1 MTEQQIMETLKYGER
16 INLECKR
23 AESTIPGSVWQTYS
37 SFANTDGGLILF
49 GVEEHIDEADL
60 EKRFTFQSINN
71 PQQRLKDF
79 WNTINSAKVN
89 RNILVDSDVGVIKVH
104 GADIMWINVPQ
115 ADYKS
120 KPVYINENI
129 NKGTYK
135 RNHEGDYHCT
145 EDEIKA
151 MLRDASDSGNDG
163 TLLTGYTMDD
173 IDSESLKSY
182 RIEFEHNNPG
192 HVWNGT
198 DNQTF
203 LKYLGGYAVDRNTG
217 KGWLTTAGLLMF
229 GKGLSVRERF
239 DNIRMDFIDRSN
251 MVQGSRW
258 SDRITY
264 DGMWENNLY
273 TFMRLIMPKLV
284 SGLRRPFKLE
294 GMTRID
300 DTPIHSAIREAVV
313 NMMIHSDYLITGVL
327 KVEKDD
333 KSFSF
338 SNPGSLKLPM
348 QAIYEGGHS
357 VARNPRI
364 QTMFRMIGYGDN
376 AGSGFPTILSA
387 WGGENWRKPDLSQ
400 DEELHQVN
408 LKLWMISTMPAE
420 CTEHLENVFGPQYAH
435 LSKNEQI
442 ILGTAYL
449 EKSVTNTRLQS
460 LLEMHSTDVGH
471 ILAELVGKNM
481 LLVDRKGR
489 WTSYQLNEAY
499 QKEPEQLELTD
510 ITPRQIKLSNETD
523 RKVYDY
529 IRTNGFI
536 TSDQVMSVSDK
547 VNTRAGATAALRRLM
562 KQGLIEKHRS
572 GKHVVYKKK

>member
-1 MTEQQIMETLKYGER
+1 M
-16 INLECKR
+16 
-23 AESTIPGSVWQTYS
+23 
-37 SFANTDGGLILF
+37 
-49 GVEEHIDEADL
+49 
-60 EKRFTFQSINN
+60 
-71 PQQRLKDF
+71 
-79 WNTINSAKVN
+79 
-89 RNILVDSDVGVIKVH
+89 DSDVGVIKVH

-251 MVQGSRW
+251 MVPGSRW

-471 ILAELVGKNM
+471 ILAELVGKKM

>member
-251 MVQGSRW
+251 MVPGSRW

-400 DEELHQVN
+400 DEELRQVN

-471 ILAELVGKNM
+471 ILAELVGKKM

>member
-251 MVQGSRW
+251 MVPGSRW

-471 ILAELVGKNM
+471 ILAELVGKKM

>member
-251 MVQGSRW
+251 MVPGSRW

-313 NMMIHSDYLITGVL
+313 NMMIHSDYWITGVL

-471 ILAELVGKNM
+471 ILAELVGKKM